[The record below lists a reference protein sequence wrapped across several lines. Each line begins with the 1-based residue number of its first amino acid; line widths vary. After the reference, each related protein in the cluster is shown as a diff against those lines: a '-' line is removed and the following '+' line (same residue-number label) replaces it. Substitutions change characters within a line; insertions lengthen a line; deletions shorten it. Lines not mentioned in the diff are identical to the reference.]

1 MARKEA
7 KKETPE
13 DEIKHRD
20 KVCVLFYAAWCGFSQ
35 SFLPVFEKY
44 EKSNPKE
51 CMRVIVDDEPKLCEK
66 YSIEYYPTVILFKK
80 GKVYKRLDAEPGVG
94 LSRTQL
100 KELTKEP

>member
-1 MARKEA
+1 ME
-7 KKETPE
+7 
-13 DEIKHRD
+13 
-20 KVCVLFYAAWCGFSQ
+20 
-35 SFLPVFEKY
+35 FLPVFKEY
-44 EKSNPKE
+44 ERTKPAE
-51 CMRVIVDDEPKLCEK
+51 CMQVIVDDEEELCDK